1 MNFFETKR
9 DNVNSKFNPRRKTF
23 LINQLYT
30 GAHLKEGYN
39 VGHKAINMIPTK
51 DNEHYLYITPK
62 GTIKDKKKADKIES
76 IIFVQHISKDRVY
89 EIVGIATELTRTNK
103 ERKDCKHKDDK
114 NIEYGNDSINASL
127 KDIFSENTYH
137 GQLDI
142 TEAYTTFKAKNV
154 RVPRTPITIILFFR
168 YPQKHK

>member
-1 MNFFETKR
+1 
-9 DNVNSKFNPRRKTF
+9 
-23 LINQLYT
+23 
-30 GAHLKEGYN
+30 
-39 VGHKAINMIPTK
+39 MIPTK

-154 RVPRTPITIILFFR
+154 RVPRTPITIIHFFQISPKAQMTATKQMDQTPKR
-168 YPQKHK
+168 KMSNQTSLRLKRKIKIRSK